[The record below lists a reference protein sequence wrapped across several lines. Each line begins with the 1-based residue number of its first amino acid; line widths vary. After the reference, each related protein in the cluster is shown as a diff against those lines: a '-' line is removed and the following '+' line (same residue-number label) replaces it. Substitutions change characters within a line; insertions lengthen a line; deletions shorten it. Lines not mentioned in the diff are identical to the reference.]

1 MRTHLMDP
9 SPICARYI
17 LMCALI
23 CAPICAS
30 AQAQSTPPPGSIES
44 ALAIDDPTARIAALQ
59 KFLQT
64 GAGAEQSQTA
74 REAIVTSWA
83 QLAEAALGEKSL
95 ERAMENFRRA
105 IAELPETVT
114 DRFFED
120 TVSRI
125 PFALSARGYR
135 NEAIEL
141 ARQLEKRFSKEPPM
155 LSSLGEF
162 YMTVEAPGD
171 AIHALE
177 TASKLAGEDAKLR
190 RQLGAA
196 YRIGLRLDEAVAE
209 YQLAIGFDA
218 KEKRAYYELANLY
231 RAYGA
236 YADAIKLY
244 RKQLEIDPKHSSSF
258 KGLALAY
265 LAQGNEEQM
274 TAALNQAR
282 DLRGSAEEIT
292 GDIYLQTQLAF
303 YYLAQGKLKEAQQ
316 SVAAALLIEPRYS
329 WARIAAAEVDLAAGK
344 YFEAERNLI
353 AAQVYAGFPTLYFTL
368 GKLYLAV
375 EDFDGALEQFS
386 KAFSYSQQNQFT
398 ARLGGVFDAQAD
410 NLKDLLAREHQAAI
424 FLAESPTTDETF
436 KIAAAL
442 VRFDAHAR
450 SIKKTMN
457 PSSKGERDK
466 GEKGVAKNS
475 AQGVAETRRKQL
487 EELDRAAM
495 DFIEAENS
503 RRSFRMLS
511 IAERL
516 AQAGVANGLAVE
528 LAEQSLALA
537 EVATEPA
544 GSLREYPNYDRQGR
558 LAIFRGRALSA
569 KGWAL
574 FKSNNNQ
581 AAVAALTESTKAYG
595 SLPEGRRSMWRL
607 AAVKETQ
614 GELNEALELYIAGYE
629 APASG
634 SDMDVNR
641 AVIES
646 LYRKVNGS
654 LAGLNK
660 RLGIM
665 APDATSDVRITP
677 ASARTG
683 VTAKSRP
690 TTSEAAPE
698 SSPATESGVANR
710 PDPRPAPRAPKPD
723 ALSTISGADP
733 MIQLATSTGF
743 KSLASTLKSAFSN
756 LARSDKPAPPP
767 KPIEFP
773 AISGNEAVI
782 PLAPLVDFDSI
793 LPRFKSVPSYLAGA
807 DEPPPPPPTYTR
819 KRRVIIPDD
828 QQRRL

>member
-44 ALAIDDPTARIAALQ
+44 ALAIDDPTARISALQ
-59 KFLQT
+59 RFLKT

-83 QLAEAALGEKSL
+83 QLAEAALGEESL
-95 ERAMENFRRA
+95 QQAMKTFRRA
-105 IAELPETVT
+105 NAEVPELVT
-114 DRFFED
+114 DRFFEE

-141 ARQLEKRFSKEPPM
+141 ARQFEKRFSKEPPR

-265 LAQGNEEQM
+265 LAQGNEEQV

-303 YYLAQGKLKEAQQ
+303 YYLAQGKLKEAQKA
-316 SVAAALLIEPRYS
+316 VAAALLIEPRYS
-329 WARIAAAEVDLAAGK
+329 WARIAAAEVDLAGGK

-353 AAQVYAGFPTLYFTL
+353 AARTYASFPTLYFTL
-368 GKLYLAV
+368 GKLYLTV
-375 EDFDGALEQFS
+375 EDFDGALEQFY
-386 KAFSYSQQNQFT
+386 KGFSYSQQSQFT
-398 ARLGGVFDAQAD
+398 ARLGGVVDAQAD
-410 NLKDLLAREHQAAI
+410 NLKELLAREHQAAI
-424 FLAESPTTDETF
+424 FLAEPPTKGETF
-436 KIAAAL
+436 KIAEAL
-442 VRFDAHAR
+442 VRFNSGLRANKAAMN
-450 SIKKTMN
+450 SSSTGKTGDGV
-457 PSSKGERDK
+457 KGAAE
-466 GEKGVAKNS
+466 NS
-475 AQGVAETRRKQL
+475 AEARRGQV
-487 EELDRAAM
+487 EELGRAAM
-495 DFIEAENS
+495 DFIEAEGS

-511 IAERL
+511 VAERL
-516 AQAGVANGLAVE
+516 AQAGVSTGLAVE
-528 LAEQSLALA
+528 LAEQ
-537 EVATEPA
+537 
-544 GSLREYPNYDRQGR
+544 
-558 LAIFRGRALSA
+558 
-569 KGWAL
+569 
-574 FKSNNNQ
+574 
-581 AAVAALTESTKAYG
+581 
-595 SLPEGRRSMWRL
+595 
-607 AAVKETQ
+607 
-614 GELNEALELYIAGYE
+614 
-629 APASG
+629 
-634 SDMDVNR
+634 
-641 AVIES
+641 
-646 LYRKVNGS
+646 
-654 LAGLNK
+654 
-660 RLGIM
+660 
-665 APDATSDVRITP
+665 
-677 ASARTG
+677 
-683 VTAKSRP
+683 
-690 TTSEAAPE
+690 
-698 SSPATESGVANR
+698 
-710 PDPRPAPRAPKPD
+710 
-723 ALSTISGADP
+723 
-733 MIQLATSTGF
+733 
-743 KSLASTLKSAFSN
+743 AF
-756 LARSDKPAPPP
+756 
-767 KPIEFP
+767 
-773 AISGNEAVI
+773 
-782 PLAPLVDFDSI
+782 
-793 LPRFKSVPSYLAGA
+793 
-807 DEPPPPPPTYTR
+807 
-819 KRRVIIPDD
+819 
-828 QQRRL
+828 